1 MKKTF
6 FETIARTL
14 PFHYGKRLSFE
25 ILKVILT
32 FIHKIIS
39 FLRAVMRK
47 VRKVA
52 KERKIF
58 DSVKLFLL
66 LTSETAL
73 KI

>member
-1 MKKTF
+1 
-6 FETIARTL
+6 
-14 PFHYGKRLSFE
+14 
-25 ILKVILT
+25 
-32 FIHKIIS
+32 
-39 FLRAVMRK
+39 MRK

-58 DSVKLFLL
+58 GSVKVFLL